1 MLALPVY
8 MGIPPLWDGGLSSAQ
23 PGSLGSKFWRE
34 KGGCLS
40 EETIAKLRAAN
51 IPIIVEEYTAYH
63 TDKKP
68 VRMEYIDDINIPEFK
83 EIPTYKRMCVCILK
97 NDHTCKYMG
106 FSQTKRERDMRKEVM
121 DKYNFYK
128 HGKLC

>member
-1 MLALPVY
+1 
-8 MGIPPLWDGGLSSAQ
+8 
-23 PGSLGSKFWRE
+23 
-34 KGGCLS
+34 
-40 EETIAKLRAAN
+40 
-51 IPIIVEEYTAYH
+51 
-63 TDKKP
+63 
-68 VRMEYIDDINIPEFK
+68 
-83 EIPTYKRMCVCILK
+83 MCVCILK